1 MQTRDLSHNHFAWR
15 FRWRAMRKPGGG
27 IFLLCLVTLALAASA
42 CKKDVALDAIETDAN
57 GYLCLKCGVKLYT
70 DRSVF
75 IGPKCPKCGEDTLM
89 TVVGYYCDKDKHL
102 TIRAQRGDPHGPVC
116 EQCQAPLANAMRS
129 PREKD
134 LKSWGATKVS
144 S

>member
-1 MQTRDLSHNHFAWR
+1 MQTLDLNQVRSAGPAFG
-15 FRWRAMRKPGGG
+15 RAGWKPG
-27 IFLLCLVTLALAASA
+27 IAFLLACLTALALAASA
-42 CKKDVALDAIETDAN
+42 CKKDVAADAMETDAN
-57 GYLCLKCGVKLYT
+57 GYVCLKCGVKLYT

-75 IGPKCPKCGEDTLM
+75 IGPKCPKCSEDALM

-116 EQCQAPLANAMRS
+116 EQCQAPLSNAMRS

-134 LKSWGATKVS
+134 LKSWGATKTS
-144 S
+144 